1 MNRVFISHTHGDQPI
16 ADALSDLLTSLF
28 GDTFNI
34 NYSSKEELKGGIAPG
49 EDWQRWI
56 GTQVKDTDVALL
68 VLTPNSIQ
76 KPWVLWEAGAVAG
89 AIAARVT
96 DDRARKIYPVV
107 YELKSNEIPDPF
119 RRLQVVL
126 GTDQKEMTKLV
137 EDLTNLV
144 EDDFSRADMRKIGV
158 KMGECI
164 LTYLTTMKEV
174 VLKLPLVVTEDS
186 VQEWLSRLG
195 ELQKEGRFTEAGVLE
210 NWLNIAFGRD
220 EKDRARPLDLRLH
233 RQLGEIYALGQQPHD
248 ATRQFELARQLAP
261 RDIFL
266 LRRLGKAY
274 LDQGAKAEAEKVLER
289 IAEFD
294 PKAFERNAETAALK
308 ARWYRENGDRLGE
321 RDVLK
326 QAYGNNPS
334 SYYLGDLLGQVQLDL
349 DETDEA
355 RLTYRQVLQT
365 LEKLPDQ
372 NVWTAATALT
382 AVIVL
387 ADKEQRIDQ
396 QTREL
401 RRLRPSREQLAS
413 IERGLGRVIER
424 IGADPSILQ
433 RLRQSPHDE

>member
-56 GTQVKDTDVALL
+56 DTQVKDTDVALL

-174 VLKLPLVVTEDS
+174 VLKLPLVVTEDFRNGCPDLVNS
-186 VQEWLSRLG
+186 
-195 ELQKEGRFTEAGVLE
+195 KK
-210 NWLNIAFGRD
+210 RD
-220 EKDRARPLDLRLH
+220 DSLRL
-233 RQLGEIYALGQQPHD
+233 EC
-248 ATRQFELARQLAP
+248 
-261 RDIFL
+261 
-266 LRRLGKAY
+266 
-274 LDQGAKAEAEKVLER
+274 
-289 IAEFD
+289 
-294 PKAFERNAETAALK
+294 
-308 ARWYRENGDRLGE
+308 
-321 RDVLK
+321 
-326 QAYGNNPS
+326 
-334 SYYLGDLLGQVQLDL
+334 
-349 DETDEA
+349 
-355 RLTYRQVLQT
+355 
-365 LEKLPDQ
+365 
-372 NVWTAATALT
+372 
-382 AVIVL
+382 
-387 ADKEQRIDQ
+387 
-396 QTREL
+396 
-401 RRLRPSREQLAS
+401 
-413 IERGLGRVIER
+413 
-424 IGADPSILQ
+424 
-433 RLRQSPHDE
+433 